1 MSEIKSRI
9 LELRNLIIEHNHNY
23 YDLDKNV
30 ISDFEYDSLINEL
43 IKLENQYPEFQD
55 QNSPSKRVGGGL
67 SDKFN
72 SESHIFQMYSLDNT
86 YSDNELE
93 LWCNRIIKII
103 QVNDFEFCCELKYDG
118 ASVNLLYEDGKLVR
132 ALTRGDGY
140 QGDNITNNLKTINSI
155 PLKLKLKDKFF
166 PNKFEIRGEIIIPS
180 VSFNSLNEKRKKI
193 GAPLF
198 MNPRNTASGSIK
210 LLDSKEV
217 ARRPLECFLYS
228 VVSNDENINKH
239 SELLHNARSMGFNVP
254 NYEKVVK
261 GLDGVKKYIH
271 YWDKN
276 RHNLPF
282 EIDGI
287 VIKVNSIEYQKKLG
301 FTSKF
306 PRWAISYKFKAENLV
321 TKLKSISFNVGRTGA
336 ITPVANLEP
345 VLISGS
351 TVKRASLHSYDQMNK
366 FKLRVNDSVFVEKGG
381 EIIPKITA
389 IDNSNRGV
397 KEDEISFPVNCPE
410 CNTKLIKLESE
421 ANFFCTNTISCRP
434 QAIGKIQHF
443 VSRKAMNID
452 GLGDETIKVLY
463 DKGYLKDISDI
474 YNLDYDMISKIE
486 GYAKKSVEN
495 LKNGI
500 DESKNKPFQKVLFG
514 MGIRYVGESASKTLL
529 NHIKS
534 IDELKNLDTESLS
547 LIDEIGDKTAN
558 SIVDFFK
565 NDLNINLVNRLMF
578 SGLNFT
584 QDDLIN
590 NSLTLSNIVFVI
602 SGVFEN
608 HSRDELKSLIE
619 KNGGKITS
627 SISSK
632 TNYLVAGSNI
642 GPSKFNKANELGV
655 PVINEASLIDLIS

>member
-1 MSEIKSRI
+1 MSEVKSRI
-9 LELRNLIIEHNHNY
+9 LQLRNLIIEHNHNY
-23 YDLDKNV
+23 YDLDKNL
-30 ISDFEYDSLINEL
+30 ISDFEYDNLINEL

-55 QNSPSKRVGGGL
+55 QNSPSRRVGGGL

-86 YSDNELE
+86 YSDTELE
-93 LWCNRIIKII
+93 TWFNRIVKLI
-103 QVNDFEFCCELKYDG
+103 QVDDFEFCCELKYDG
-118 ASVNLLYEDGKLVR
+118 ASVNLLYEDGQLVR

-155 PLKLKLKDKFF
+155 PLKLKNKFF

-180 VSFNSLNEKRKKI
+180 DAFNSLNEKRKQI
-193 GAPLF
+193 GLPLF

-228 VVSNDENINKH
+228 VVSNDININNH
-239 SELLHNARSMGFNVP
+239 SQLLDSARNMGFNVP

-261 GLDGVKKYIH
+261 GLDAVKKYIN
-271 YWDKN
+271 YWDIN
-276 RHNLPF
+276 RQNLPF

-306 PRWAISYKFKAENLV
+306 PRWAISYKFKAQNVV

-351 TVKRASLHSYDQMNK
+351 TVKRASLHSFDQMNK
-366 FKLRVNDSVFVEKGG
+366 LKLRVNDSIFVEKGG
-381 EIIPKITA
+381 EIIPKITG
-389 IDNSNRGV
+389 IDNTNRGLE
-397 KEDEISFPVNCPE
+397 EDEIPFPVNCPE
-410 CNTKLIKLESE
+410 CNTELIKLESE
-421 ANFFCTNTISCRP
+421 ANFFCTNTMNCRP

-452 GLGDETIKVLY
+452 GLGDETIKLLY
-463 DKGYLKDISDI
+463 DKHYLKDISDI

-486 GYAKKSVEN
+486 GHAKKSVEN

-500 DESKNKPFQKVLFG
+500 EESKKKPFQKVLFG
-514 MGIRYVGESASKTLL
+514 MGIRYVGESASKTLV
-529 NHIKS
+529 NQIKS
-534 IDELKNLDTESLS
+534 IDELKKLDVEYLS
-547 LIDEIGDKTAN
+547 SIDEIGDKTAN

-565 NDLNINLVNRLMF
+565 NDLNLDLVNRLIS

-584 QDDLIN
+584 QADLV
-590 NSLTLSNIVFVI
+590 NSSHSLSNLIFVI

-608 HSRDELKSLIE
+608 HSREELKSLIE
-619 KNGGKITS
+619 KNGGKISS

-632 TNYLVAGSNI
+632 TNYLLAGKNI

-655 PVINEASLIDLIS
+655 PVINEVSLIDLIS

>member
-1 MSEIKSRI
+1 MSEVKSRI
-9 LELRNLIIEHNHNY
+9 LQLRNLIIEHNHNY
-23 YDLDKNV
+23 YDLDKNL
-30 ISDFEYDSLINEL
+30 ISDFEYDNLINEL

-55 QNSPSKRVGGGL
+55 QNSPSRRVGGGL
-67 SDKFN
+67 SDKFI

-86 YSDNELE
+86 YSDTELE
-93 LWCNRIIKII
+93 TWFNRIVKLI
-103 QVNDFEFCCELKYDG
+103 QVDDFEFCCELKYDG
-118 ASVNLLYEDGKLVR
+118 ASVNLLYEDGQLVR

-155 PLKLKLKDKFF
+155 PLKLKNKFF

-180 VSFNSLNEKRKKI
+180 DAFNSLNEKRKQI
-193 GAPLF
+193 GLPLF

-228 VVSNDENINKH
+228 VVSNDININNH
-239 SELLHNARSMGFNVP
+239 SQLLDSARNMGFNVP

-261 GLDGVKKYIH
+261 GLDAVKKYIN
-271 YWDKN
+271 YWDIN
-276 RHNLPF
+276 RQNLPF

-351 TVKRASLHSYDQMNK
+351 TVKRASLHSFDQMNK
-366 FKLRVNDSVFVEKGG
+366 LKLRVNDSIFVEKGG
-381 EIIPKITA
+381 EIIPKITG
-389 IDNSNRGV
+389 IDNTNRGLE
-397 KEDEISFPVNCPE
+397 EDEIPFPVNCPE
-410 CNTKLIKLESE
+410 CNTQLIKLESE
-421 ANFFCTNTISCRP
+421 ANFFCTNTMNCRP

-452 GLGDETIKVLY
+452 GLGDETIKLLY
-463 DKGYLKDISDI
+463 DKHYLKDISDI

-486 GYAKKSVEN
+486 GHAKKSVEN

-500 DESKNKPFQKVLFG
+500 EESKKKPFQKVLFG
-514 MGIRYVGESASKTLL
+514 MGIRYVGESASKTLI
-529 NHIKS
+529 NQIKS
-534 IDELKNLDTESLS
+534 IDELKKLDVEYLS
-547 LIDEIGDKTAN
+547 SIDEIGDKTAN

-565 NDLNINLVNRLMF
+565 NDLNLDLVNRLIS

-584 QDDLIN
+584 QADLV
-590 NSLTLSNIVFVI
+590 NSSHSLSNLIFVI

-608 HSRDELKSLIE
+608 HSREELKSLIE
-619 KNGGKITS
+619 KNGGKISS

-632 TNYLVAGSNI
+632 TNYLLAGKNI

-655 PVINEASLIDLIS
+655 PVINEVSLIDLIS

>member
-1 MSEIKSRI
+1 MSEVKSRI

-23 YDLDKNV
+23 YDLDKNL

-43 IKLENQYPEFQD
+43 KKLEEQYPEFQD

-72 SESHIFQMYSLDNT
+72 SESHVFQMYSLDNT
-86 YSDNELE
+86 YSHAELE
-93 LWCNRIIKII
+93 TWFNRILKLI
-103 QVNDFEFCCELKYDG
+103 QVDDFEFCCELKYDG
-118 ASVNLLYEDGKLVR
+118 ASVNLLYEDGHLVR

-155 PLKLKLKDKFF
+155 PLKLKNKFY
-166 PNKFEIRGEIIIPS
+166 PNKFEIRGEIIIPLDD
-180 VSFNSLNEKRKKI
+180 FNSLNEKRKQI
-193 GAPLF
+193 GVPLF

-210 LLDSKEV
+210 LLDSREA

-228 VVSNDENINKH
+228 VVSNDDNTNKH
-239 SELLHNARSMGFNVP
+239 SELLNNARNMGFNIP
-254 NYEKVVK
+254 SYEKVVK
-261 GLDGVKKYIH
+261 GLDGVKKYIN
-271 YWDKN
+271 YWDIN

-287 VIKVNSIEYQKKLG
+287 VIKVNRIEYQKKLG

-306 PRWAISYKFKAENLV
+306 PRWAISYKYKAENLV

-351 TVKRASLHSYDQMNK
+351 TVKRASLHSFDQMNK
-366 FKLRVNDSVFVEKGG
+366 LKLRVNDSVFVEKGG
-381 EIIPKITA
+381 EIIPKITN
-389 IDNSNRGV
+389 IDNTNRGL

-410 CNTKLIKLESE
+410 CNTKLVKLESE
-421 ANFFCTNTISCRP
+421 ANFFCTNTINCRP

-452 GLGDETIKVLY
+452 GLGDETIKLLF

-474 YNLDYDMISKIE
+474 YHLKYDMISKIE

-500 DESKNKPFQKVLFG
+500 EDSKKKPFQKVLFG
-514 MGIRYVGESASKTLL
+514 IGIRYVGESASKTLL
-529 NHIKS
+529 NQINS
-534 IDELKNLDTESLS
+534 IDELKNSDVESLS
-547 LIDEIGDKTAN
+547 AIDEIGDKTAN

-565 NDLNINLVNRLMF
+565 NDLNIDLVNRLIS
-578 SGLNFT
+578 SGLNFS
-584 QDDLIN
+584 QVNLIN
-590 NSLTLSNIVFVI
+590 RSLNLSKMIFVI

-608 HSRDELKSLIE
+608 HSREELKSLIE
-619 KNGGKITS
+619 KNGGKISS

-632 TNYLVAGSNI
+632 TNYLLAGTNI

-655 PVINEASLIDLIS
+655 PIINEASLIDLIS

>member
-1 MSEIKSRI
+1 MSEVKSRI

-23 YDLDKNV
+23 YDLDKNL
-30 ISDFEYDSLINEL
+30 ISDFEYDNLINEL

-55 QNSPSKRVGGGL
+55 QNSPSRRVGGGL

-86 YSDNELE
+86 YSDTELE
-93 LWCNRIIKII
+93 TWFNRIVKLI
-103 QVNDFEFCCELKYDG
+103 QVDDFEFCCELKYDG
-118 ASVNLLYEDGKLVR
+118 ASVNLLYEDGQLVR

-155 PLKLKLKDKFF
+155 PLKLKNKFF

-180 VSFNSLNEKRKKI
+180 DAFNSLNEKRKQI
-193 GAPLF
+193 GLPLF

-228 VVSNDENINKH
+228 VVSNDININNH
-239 SELLHNARSMGFNVP
+239 SQLLDSARNMGFNVP

-261 GLDGVKKYIH
+261 GLDAVKKYIN
-271 YWDKN
+271 YWDIN
-276 RHNLPF
+276 RQNLPF

-351 TVKRASLHSYDQMNK
+351 TVKRASLHSFDQMNK
-366 FKLRVNDSVFVEKGG
+366 LKLRVNDSIFVEKGG
-381 EIIPKITA
+381 EIIPKITG
-389 IDNSNRGV
+389 IDNTNRGLE
-397 KEDEISFPVNCPE
+397 EDEIPFPVNCPE
-410 CNTKLIKLESE
+410 CNTELIKLESE
-421 ANFFCTNTISCRP
+421 ANFFCTNTMNCRP

-452 GLGDETIKVLY
+452 GLGDETIKLLY
-463 DKGYLKDISDI
+463 DKHYLKDISDI

-486 GYAKKSVEN
+486 GHAKKSVEN

-500 DESKNKPFQKVLFG
+500 EESKKKPFQKVLFG
-514 MGIRYVGESASKTLL
+514 MGIRYVGESASKTLV
-529 NHIKS
+529 NQIKS
-534 IDELKNLDTESLS
+534 IDELKKLDVEYLS
-547 LIDEIGDKTAN
+547 SIDEIGDKTAN

-565 NDLNINLVNRLMF
+565 NDLNLDLVNRLIS

-584 QDDLIN
+584 QADLV
-590 NSLTLSNIVFVI
+590 NSSHSLSNLIFVI

-608 HSRDELKSLIE
+608 HSREELKSLIE
-619 KNGGKITS
+619 KNGGKISS

-632 TNYLVAGSNI
+632 TNYLLAGKNI

-655 PVINEASLIDLIS
+655 PVINEVSLIDLIS

>member
-1 MSEIKSRI
+1 MSEVKSRI

-23 YDLDKNV
+23 YDLDKNL
-30 ISDFEYDSLINEL
+30 ISDFEYDNLINEL

-55 QNSPSKRVGGGL
+55 QNSPSRRVGGGL

-86 YSDNELE
+86 YSDTELE
-93 LWCNRIIKII
+93 TWFNRIVKLI
-103 QVNDFEFCCELKYDG
+103 QVDDFEFCCELKYDG
-118 ASVNLLYEDGKLVR
+118 ASVNLLYEDGQLVR

-155 PLKLKLKDKFF
+155 PLKLKNKFF

-180 VSFNSLNEKRKKI
+180 DAFNSLNEKRKEI
-193 GAPLF
+193 GLPLF

-228 VVSNDENINKH
+228 VVSNDININNH
-239 SELLHNARSMGFNVP
+239 SQLLDSARNMGFNVP

-261 GLDGVKKYIH
+261 GLDAVKKYIN
-271 YWDKN
+271 YWDIN
-276 RHNLPF
+276 RQNLPF

-351 TVKRASLHSYDQMNK
+351 TVKRASLHSFDQMNK
-366 FKLRVNDSVFVEKGG
+366 LKLRVNDSIFVEKGG
-381 EIIPKITA
+381 EIIPKITG
-389 IDNSNRGV
+389 IDNTNRGLE
-397 KEDEISFPVNCPE
+397 EDEIPFPVNCPE
-410 CNTKLIKLESE
+410 CNTQLIKLESE
-421 ANFFCTNTISCRP
+421 ANFFCTNTMNCRP

-452 GLGDETIKVLY
+452 GLGDETIKLLY
-463 DKGYLKDISDI
+463 DKHYLKDISDI

-486 GYAKKSVEN
+486 GHAKKSVEN

-500 DESKNKPFQKVLFG
+500 EESKKKPFQKVLFG
-514 MGIRYVGESASKTLL
+514 MGIRYVGESASKTLV
-529 NHIKS
+529 NQIKS
-534 IDELKNLDTESLS
+534 IDELKKLDVEYLS
-547 LIDEIGDKTAN
+547 SIDEIGDKTAN

-565 NDLNINLVNRLMF
+565 NDLNLDLVNRLIS

-584 QDDLIN
+584 QADLV
-590 NSLTLSNIVFVI
+590 NSSHSLSNLIFVI

-608 HSRDELKSLIE
+608 HSREELKSLIE
-619 KNGGKITS
+619 KNGGKISS

-632 TNYLVAGSNI
+632 TNYLLAGKNI

-655 PVINEASLIDLIS
+655 PVINEVSLIDLIS

>member
-1 MSEIKSRI
+1 MSEVKSRI
-9 LELRNLIIEHNHNY
+9 LQLRNLIIEHNHNY
-23 YDLDKNV
+23 YDLDKNL
-30 ISDFEYDSLINEL
+30 ISDFEYDNLINEL

-55 QNSPSKRVGGGL
+55 QNSPSRRVGGGL
-67 SDKFN
+67 SDKFI

-86 YSDNELE
+86 YSDTELE
-93 LWCNRIIKII
+93 TWFNRIVKLI
-103 QVNDFEFCCELKYDG
+103 QVDDFEFCCELKYDG
-118 ASVNLLYEDGKLVR
+118 ASVNLLYEDGQLVR

-155 PLKLKLKDKFF
+155 PLKLKNKFF

-180 VSFNSLNEKRKKI
+180 DAFNSLNEKRKQI
-193 GAPLF
+193 GLPLF

-228 VVSNDENINKH
+228 VVSNDININNH
-239 SELLHNARSMGFNVP
+239 SQLLDSARNMGFNVP

-261 GLDGVKKYIH
+261 GLDAVKKYIN
-271 YWDKN
+271 YWDIN
-276 RHNLPF
+276 RQNLPF

-351 TVKRASLHSYDQMNK
+351 TVKRASLHSFDQMNK
-366 FKLRVNDSVFVEKGG
+366 LKLRVNDSIFVEKGG
-381 EIIPKITA
+381 EIIPKITG
-389 IDNSNRGV
+389 IDNTNRGLE
-397 KEDEISFPVNCPE
+397 EDEIPFPVNCPE
-410 CNTKLIKLESE
+410 CNTELIKLESE
-421 ANFFCTNTISCRP
+421 ANFFCTNTMNCRP

-452 GLGDETIKVLY
+452 GLGDETIKLLY
-463 DKGYLKDISDI
+463 DKHYLKDISDI

-486 GYAKKSVEN
+486 GHAKKSVEN

-500 DESKNKPFQKVLFG
+500 EESKKKPFQKVLFG
-514 MGIRYVGESASKTLL
+514 MGIRYVGESASKTLV
-529 NHIKS
+529 NQIKS
-534 IDELKNLDTESLS
+534 IDELKKLDVEYLS
-547 LIDEIGDKTAN
+547 SIDEIGDKTAN

-565 NDLNINLVNRLMF
+565 NDLNLDLVNRLIS

-584 QDDLIN
+584 QADLV
-590 NSLTLSNIVFVI
+590 NSSHSLSNLIFVI

-608 HSRDELKSLIE
+608 HSREELKSLIE
-619 KNGGKITS
+619 KNGGKISS

-632 TNYLVAGSNI
+632 TNYLLAGKNI

-655 PVINEASLIDLIS
+655 PVINEVSLIDLIS

>member
-1 MSEIKSRI
+1 MSKIKSRI

-23 YDLDKNV
+23 YDLDKNL

-155 PLKLKLKDKFF
+155 PLKLKKELF

-180 VSFNSLNEKRKKI
+180 DSFNSLNEKRKQI

-228 VVSNDENINKH
+228 VVSNDEHINKH
-239 SELLHNARSMGFNVP
+239 SELLDNARSMGFNVP

-321 TKLKSISFNVGRTGA
+321 TKLKS
-336 ITPVANLEP
+336 
-345 VLISGS
+345 
-351 TVKRASLHSYDQMNK
+351 
-366 FKLRVNDSVFVEKGG
+366 
-381 EIIPKITA
+381 
-389 IDNSNRGV
+389 
-397 KEDEISFPVNCPE
+397 
-410 CNTKLIKLESE
+410 
-421 ANFFCTNTISCRP
+421 
-434 QAIGKIQHF
+434 
-443 VSRKAMNID
+443 
-452 GLGDETIKVLY
+452 
-463 DKGYLKDISDI
+463 
-474 YNLDYDMISKIE
+474 
-486 GYAKKSVEN
+486 
-495 LKNGI
+495 
-500 DESKNKPFQKVLFG
+500 
-514 MGIRYVGESASKTLL
+514 
-529 NHIKS
+529 
-534 IDELKNLDTESLS
+534 
-547 LIDEIGDKTAN
+547 
-558 SIVDFFK
+558 
-565 NDLNINLVNRLMF
+565 
-578 SGLNFT
+578 
-584 QDDLIN
+584 
-590 NSLTLSNIVFVI
+590 
-602 SGVFEN
+602 
-608 HSRDELKSLIE
+608 
-619 KNGGKITS
+619 
-627 SISSK
+627 
-632 TNYLVAGSNI
+632 
-642 GPSKFNKANELGV
+642 
-655 PVINEASLIDLIS
+655 

>member
-1 MSEIKSRI
+1 MSEVKSRI
-9 LELRNLIIEHNHNY
+9 LQLRNLIIEHNHNY
-23 YDLDKNV
+23 YDLDKNL
-30 ISDFEYDSLINEL
+30 ISDFEYDNLINEL

-55 QNSPSKRVGGGL
+55 QNSPSRRVGGGL

-86 YSDNELE
+86 YSDTELE
-93 LWCNRIIKII
+93 TWFNRIVKLI
-103 QVNDFEFCCELKYDG
+103 QVDDFEFCCELKYDG
-118 ASVNLLYEDGKLVR
+118 ASVNLLYEDGQLVR

-155 PLKLKLKDKFF
+155 PLKLKNKFF

-180 VSFNSLNEKRKKI
+180 DAFNSLNEKRKQI
-193 GAPLF
+193 GLPLF

-228 VVSNDENINKH
+228 VVSNDININNH
-239 SELLHNARSMGFNVP
+239 SQLLDSARNMGFNVP

-261 GLDGVKKYIH
+261 GLDAVKKYIN
-271 YWDKN
+271 YWDIN
-276 RHNLPF
+276 RQNLPF

-351 TVKRASLHSYDQMNK
+351 TVKRASLHSFDQMNK
-366 FKLRVNDSVFVEKGG
+366 LKLRVNDSIFVEKGG
-381 EIIPKITA
+381 EIIPKITG
-389 IDNSNRGV
+389 IDNTNRGLE
-397 KEDEISFPVNCPE
+397 EDEIPFPVNCPE
-410 CNTKLIKLESE
+410 CNTELIKLESE
-421 ANFFCTNTISCRP
+421 ANFFCTNTMNCRP

-452 GLGDETIKVLY
+452 GLGDETIKLLY
-463 DKGYLKDISDI
+463 DKHYLKDISDI

-486 GYAKKSVEN
+486 GHAKKSVEN

-500 DESKNKPFQKVLFG
+500 EESKKKPFQKVLFG
-514 MGIRYVGESASKTLL
+514 MGIRYVGESASKTLI
-529 NHIKS
+529 NQIKS
-534 IDELKNLDTESLS
+534 IDELKKLDVEYLS
-547 LIDEIGDKTAN
+547 SIDEIGDKTAN

-565 NDLNINLVNRLMF
+565 NDLNLDLVNRLIS

-584 QDDLIN
+584 KIDLV
-590 NSLTLSNIVFVI
+590 NSSDSLSNLIFVI

-608 HSRDELKSLIE
+608 HSREELKSLIE
-619 KNGGKITS
+619 KNGGKISS

-632 TNYLVAGSNI
+632 TNYLLAGKNI

-655 PVINEASLIDLIS
+655 PVINEVSLIDLIS